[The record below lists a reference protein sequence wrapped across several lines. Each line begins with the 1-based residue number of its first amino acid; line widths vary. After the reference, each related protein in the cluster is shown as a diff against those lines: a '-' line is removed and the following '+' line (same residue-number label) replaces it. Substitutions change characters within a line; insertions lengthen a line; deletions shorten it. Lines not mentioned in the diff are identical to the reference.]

1 MTTAVVHKL
10 SYEELLQF
18 RDEGYLL
25 YEGLIHGEKLAN
37 YVSIFDE
44 LVERGK
50 TLPLDTPDFSYEK
63 DLETFEPI
71 PGFLHKIQG
80 VCVVD
85 NRVLDLAK
93 EPEILNRVECL
104 LGPNIDVF
112 GTKFFPKLPG
122 GGTTVYWHQD
132 NYFFGST
139 SGRIVSCG
147 IYLQDS
153 DRENGCL
160 RLLPRSHL
168 TQEIAEHKSKPQSLR
183 TWVDLDDS
191 EAIDV
196 ECPAGTVALFSAN
209 LLHGSH
215 DNFSDRSRY
224 STAWHYI
231 PADIQLE
238 RFPRGGYE
246 DRHIVRGE

>member
-63 DLETFEPI
+63 DPETFEPI

-93 EPEILNRVECL
+93 EP
-104 LGPNIDVF
+104 
-112 GTKFFPKLPG
+112 
-122 GGTTVYWHQD
+122 
-132 NYFFGST
+132 
-139 SGRIVSCG
+139 
-147 IYLQDS
+147 
-153 DRENGCL
+153 
-160 RLLPRSHL
+160 
-168 TQEIAEHKSKPQSLR
+168 
-183 TWVDLDDS
+183 
-191 EAIDV
+191 
-196 ECPAGTVALFSAN
+196 
-209 LLHGSH
+209 
-215 DNFSDRSRY
+215 
-224 STAWHYI
+224 
-231 PADIQLE
+231 
-238 RFPRGGYE
+238 
-246 DRHIVRGE
+246 